1 MKTILLADDEDS
13 LRTLVYTTLEDSGFQ
28 ILEASDGDEA
38 LSLARAHR
46 PDLLVLDWMM
56 PGLTGVEVTA
66 ALRKED
72 PSGQTPIILLTA
84 KSQQDDI
91 AAALKTGVTSYLL
104 KPFSPA
110 ELLTVVESLL
120 AGTPTASTAEGVC
133 QNAQL

>member
-13 LRTLVYTTLEDSGFQ
+13 LRTLVYTTLEDSGFE

-38 LSLARAHR
+38 LALARAHR

-66 ALRKED
+66 ALRQED
-72 PSGQTPIILLTA
+72 YAIHTPIILLTA
-84 KSQQDDI
+84 RSQQDDI
-91 AAALKTGVTSYLL
+91 SAALKTGVTTYLL

-120 AGTPTASTAEGVC
+120 AETEPASPAEGARI
-133 QNAQL
+133 NATT

>member
-13 LRTLVYTTLEDSGFQ
+13 LRTLVYTTLEDSGFE

-38 LSLARAHR
+38 LSLARARR

-66 ALRKED
+66 VLRQED
-72 PSGQTPIILLTA
+72 PSGRTPIILLTA

-91 AAALKTGVTSYLL
+91 AAALKTGVTTYLL

-110 ELLTVVESLL
+110 ELLTLVESLL
-120 AGTPTASTAEGVC
+120 SGEAPPAAAKGILSEC
-133 QNAQL
+133 